1 MHKNVLWFD
10 TAACLNYGHIGD
22 VNKVTIKP
30 TTTRYRRVQI
40 KWCDSTELT
49 DQELDNCYAY

>member
-30 TTTRYRRVQI
+30 TTTRYRRVQE
-40 KWCDSTELT
+40 KWCDST
-49 DQELDNCYAY
+49 